1 MKKDVIFIK
10 QIFKQ
15 LDVRRIRYCIL
26 RNENEILSGDAH
38 DIDMVVDFERYNE
51 FREILKSIAKE
62 DNWKFDLIFP
72 KENYSLWGIHLFSE
86 ENGEPILIH
95 FDVFNFYGWNG
106 YCLIPNKYLL
116 EQRRKVD
123 WAFAASEEVQAVT
136 MLFSR
141 LLYHGYIKEKYRD
154 FISDIFIREPD
165 KVSKLMN
172 LFIDESDMSNIMS
185 MVQEKQ
191 WDNIEN
197 GVEDLRERIIAK
209 LSRLQKFVLL
219 KSTVFKVKR
228 LMNNIGIIVQLNGDE
243 DFKRSFSSKI
253 AKKIERSFGGDYT
266 IIDD

>member
-1 MKKDVIFIK
+1 
-10 QIFKQ
+10 
-15 LDVRRIRYCIL
+15 
-26 RNENEILSGDAH
+26 
-38 DIDMVVDFERYNE
+38 
-51 FREILKSIAKE
+51 
-62 DNWKFDLIFP
+62 
-72 KENYSLWGIHLFSE
+72 
-86 ENGEPILIH
+86 
-95 FDVFNFYGWNG
+95 
-106 YCLIPNKYLL
+106 
-116 EQRRKVD
+116 
-123 WAFAASEEVQAVT
+123 

-141 LLYHGYIKEKYRD
+141 LLYHGYIKEKYRK
-154 FISDIFIREPD
+154 FVSDIFIREPD

-219 KSTVFKVKR
+219 KSTAFKVKR

-266 IIDD
+266 IIDINGENQKHDVRQTIKGRILLSKGAVYITDSRVKLKPLLKVSQDNTLNPNQIVLKILNILAKKYKENKE